1 MLYAGLNA
9 NINVTIIVHEQTFS
23 MSLTLKLTTL
33 LLTLLTFSLQ
43 SANIF
48 WRSERMVL
56 TPAKNGVLTIIETI
70 ESESNFVERE
80 D

>member
-33 LLTLLTFSLQ
+33 LLTLLTFSSQ

-56 TPAKNGVLTIIETI
+56 TLAKKMA
-70 ESESNFVERE
+70 F
-80 D
+80 